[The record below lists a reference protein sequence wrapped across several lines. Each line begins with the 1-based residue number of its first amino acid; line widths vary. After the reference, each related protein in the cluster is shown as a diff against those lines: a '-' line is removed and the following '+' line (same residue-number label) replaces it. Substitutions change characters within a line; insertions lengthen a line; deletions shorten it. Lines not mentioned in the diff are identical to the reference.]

1 VNERIRASEVR
12 VIDPDGE
19 QLGVMALDDARHQAD
34 ERGLDLIEVAP
45 DARPPVCRI
54 MDYGKF
60 RYEQTRRQKEAQ
72 KKTKAA
78 EMKAIRIRP
87 TTDVHDVDTKT
98 KRAVRFLQQ
107 GNKVKFDM
115 IFRGFELRHT
125 EIGRQMM
132 LRVAEACKG
141 HCEVERPP
149 RMEGRRMLMILAPL
163 KQEQRAGRES
173 KGS

>member
-1 VNERIRASEVR
+1 MNERIRAQEVR

-19 QLGVMALDDARHQAD
+19 QLGVMPLAAARQQAD

-60 RYEQTRRQKEAQ
+60 RYEQTKRQKEAQ
-72 KKTKAA
+72 KKAKST

-98 KRAVRFLQQ
+98 KRAQGFLHD

-125 EIGRQMM
+125 EIGREVL
-132 LRVAEACKG
+132 LRIAEACKEDG
-141 HCEVERPP
+141 QVERHP
-149 RMEGRRMLMILAPL
+149 RMEGRRMNMILAPF
-163 KQEQRAGRES
+163 KQEHQAERKGR
-173 KGS
+173 